1 MRTWLVP
8 LVAIGL
14 VACNGGRENGSSGAL
29 PDLPSGPDAGQR
41 ADDLGLLG
49 SKRGRHLWNTYCA
62 TQPDSAPL
70 PVDPRS
76 MIQPGVNQDRAVYF
90 NAYWDDCRVNLPE
103 EKQRPQTCGEYRAA
117 RDAGFDFL
125 VNELPASVGAMSA
138 EDFRNLWQTWGLD
151 SAPENF
157 EQLYTL
163 RYGLNHAPF
172 DNPYPLEGEDPN
184 QTEGGSGQLPLG
196 LRQLKDDQGQWTGM
210 IGTAACFQCHGGQI
224 GDPSAGETPALGINN
239 LGLGN
244 NNADVLMLAQDK
256 SPLSQLPGPLSSAAG
271 VFPGLSVDSLFN
283 IGIKQRGQNNAVG
296 AFELLVTLLDFDS
309 LGFTPNLAKTITAGL
324 PGSVADSAHPL
335 AHTQDTP
342 AWWNMGSR
350 PRKFF
355 DAGVSNDS
363 TRIIMAA
370 GPGEISE
377 LFTLDGKYYRDR
389 IAEYDQKLANYFLS
403 LESPAYPK
411 EIDENLARQGSIL
424 FHSKDLWA
432 EADNAERPRPLGGNG
447 SCASC
452 HGAYAPMYVND
463 PNYLEDPIY
472 EGIAAHISPLDVIG
486 TDRARSDMLTMT
498 LREGWDVTYWAFPDG
513 VEGWTAPEDKNPVTE
528 LIDDMLP
535 VAARPKGLCGWEKGV
550 IGYQAPPL
558 YGVWAT
564 APYLHNGSV
573 PTLEALLDSSKR
585 HAIWQR
591 KLQSDGPITGFDQ
604 RLNVA
609 FDFDAVGW
617 KHDALSCHDIPGSEL
632 LNCNPLNEE
641 GPSVGQMVQNYINGL
656 VAWAG
661 AVNVSD
667 PTPGGFDKRLVYDS
681 RILGNGNAGHE
692 FTDVLSERERAA
704 IIEYLKTL

>member
-1 MRTWLVP
+1 MRTWIIP
-8 LVAIGL
+8 LVALGL
-14 VACNGGRENGSSGAL
+14 VACNGGRESGVNSVTPEL
-29 PDLPSGPDAGQR
+29 PGAGDAEQR

-49 SKRGRHLWNTYCA
+49 SKRGRHVWNTYCA
-62 TQPDSAPL
+62 SQPDSAPL

-76 MIQPGVNQDRAVYF
+76 MIQPGVNADRAVYF
-90 NAYWDDCRVNLPE
+90 NAYWDDCRVNLPA
-103 EKQRPQTCGEYRAA
+103 EKQRPQTCGEFRAA

-125 VNELPASVGAMSA
+125 VNELPASAGAMSA
-138 EDFRNLWQTWGLD
+138 EDFRMLWQKWGFD
-151 SAPENF
+151 SKPDNF
-157 EQLYTL
+157 DQLYTL

-172 DNPYPLEGEDPN
+172 DNPYPLEGEDP
-184 QTEGGSGQLPLG
+184 TLTDGGSGQLPLG
-196 LRQLKDDQGQWTGM
+196 LRQLKDEQGQWTGM

-224 GDPSAGETPALGINN
+224 GDVAAGETAVLGLNS

-244 NNADVLMLAQDK
+244 NNADVLMLAQDN

-324 PGSVADSAHPL
+324 PGSIADSAHPL

-342 AWWNMGSR
+342 PWWNMGSR

-377 LFTLDGKYYRDR
+377 LFTLDGKHYRER

-403 LESPAYPK
+403 LESPVYPAQ
-411 EIDENLARQGSIL
+411 IDENLARQGAIL

-432 EADNAERPRPLGGNG
+432 APGNAERPRPDGGNG

-463 PNYLEDPIY
+463 PSYLEDPIF
-472 EGIAAHISPLDVIG
+472 EGIAAHISPLEVIG

-513 VEGWTAPEDKNPVTE
+513 VEGWTAPEDKDPVTE
-528 LIDDMLP
+528 LLDDMLP
-535 VAARPKGLCGWEKGV
+535 VAIRPKGLCGWEKGV

-573 PTLEALLDSSKR
+573 PTLEALLDSSQR

-591 KLQSDGPITGFDQ
+591 KLQTDGPVTGFDQ
-604 RLNVA
+604 RLSVA

-617 KHDALSCHDIPGSEL
+617 KHDALSCSDIPGSEL

-656 VAWAG
+656 IAWAG
-661 AVNVSD
+661 VVNVSD

-692 FTDVLSERERAA
+692 FTDVLTERERAA